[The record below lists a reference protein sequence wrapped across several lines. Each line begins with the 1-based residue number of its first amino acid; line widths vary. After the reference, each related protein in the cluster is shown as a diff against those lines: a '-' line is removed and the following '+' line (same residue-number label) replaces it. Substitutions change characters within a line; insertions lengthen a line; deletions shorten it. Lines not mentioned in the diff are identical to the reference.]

1 MPAKSRTQP
10 PAHPK
15 SRLFIVDDHP
25 IFREGLSKILSQE
38 PDLEVC
44 GEADGADEAFGKIDD
59 LMPDLVLT
67 DIGLPGK
74 SGLELI
80 QDLHAAHPDL
90 SVLVISMHDEGVY
103 AERVLRAGGRGYVM
117 KQAGPAVMVQAVRQV
132 LAGKVAVSE
141 AIAAA
146 ILESLARPATARTNA
161 PVVAKLSNR
170 EFEILRLIGQ
180 GRDSHDI
187 AQSLHLSIKT
197 VDTHRGNIKS
207 KLGLR
212 NSTELIHYAVR
223 WIEGQAP

>member
-1 MPAKSRTQP
+1 MASKSRPRSAPAK
-10 PAHPK
+10 H
-15 SRLFIVDDHP
+15 RLFLVDDHP
-25 IFREGLSKILSQE
+25 IIREGLGKIISQE
-38 PDLEVC
+38 ADLEVC
-44 GEADGADEAFGKIDD
+44 GEADTADEAFGRIGELK
-59 LMPDLVLT
+59 PDLVLT

-80 QDLHAAHPDL
+80 QDLHAALPEL
-90 SVLVISMHDEGVY
+90 PVLVLSMHDESVY

-117 KQAGPAVMVQAVRQV
+117 KQAGPALMMQAIRQV
-132 LAGKVAVSE
+132 LAGKVAVSP
-141 AIAAA
+141 AISAA
-146 ILESLARPATARTNA
+146 ILESLTRPGAGRDGGST
-161 PVVAKLSNR
+161 VGKLSNR

-187 AQSLHLSIKT
+187 AQALHLSIKT

-223 WIEGQAP
+223 WVGEQA

>member
-1 MPAKSRTQP
+1 MAASKTSRTIAQ
-10 PAHPK
+10 K
-15 SRLFIVDDHP
+15 MRLFIVDDHP
-25 IFREGLSKILSQE
+25 IFREGLAKIVSQE

-44 GEADGADEAFGKIDD
+44 GEADTADEAFGKIVA
-59 LMPDLVLT
+59 MKPDLVLT

-80 QDLHAAHPDL
+80 QDLHAAMSELP
-90 SVLVISMHDEGVY
+90 VLVISMHDEAVY

-117 KQAGPAVMVQAVRQV
+117 KQAGPAMMLQSIRLV
-132 LAGKVAVSE
+132 LSGKVAVSA
-141 AIAAA
+141 AISAA
-146 ILESLARPATARTNA
+146 ILESLARPGTVKEGA
-161 PVVAKLSNR
+161 PVLGKLSNR

-187 AQSLHLSIKT
+187 AKSLHLSIKT

-212 NSTELIHYAVR
+212 TSTELIHYAVR
-223 WIEGQAP
+223 WVGEQT